1 MVLTELILTV
11 STFGQSGVLKVFL
24 KELIFTVSTV
34 GGCDGLEVTNFFT
47 VSTSG
52 HSGAFVR
59 PDFEQLIP

>member
-1 MVLTELILTV
+1 MV
-11 STFGQSGVLKVFL
+11 L

-34 GGCDGLEVTNFFT
+34 GGCDGLEVTDFFT

-52 HSGAFVR
+52 HSAAFVR